1 MFSEYRVKVKTSS
14 KLGSGTDSKVWINIY
29 GTNGELGEKKLPTS
43 GGDME
48 TGE

>member
-14 KLGSGTDSKVWINIY
+14 RLGSGTDSKVWINIY
-29 GTNGELGEKKLPTS
+29 GTKGSLGGKKLPTS
-43 GGDME
+43 NGDME